1 MSTMEQFLIAW
12 FGFTNAI
19 AFVLYGY
26 DKLRAGGAGD
36 RVPERHLLAVAAM
49 GGWPGALLGMLMF
62 RHKTRKFSF
71 QIKFAFM
78 FVAWAALAYACWTMI
93 R

>member
-26 DKLRAGGAGD
+26 DKLRAGRAGD

-49 GGWPGALLGMLMF
+49 GGWPGALLVF
-62 RHKTRKFSF
+62 RHKTRKVSF

-78 FVAWAALAYACWTMI
+78 FVVWAAVAYACWTMI

>member
-1 MSTMEQFLIAW
+1 MSTMDQFLIAW

-26 DKLRAGGAGD
+26 DKLRAGGAED
-36 RVPERHLLAVAAM
+36 RVPERQLLIVAAM
-49 GGWPGALLGMLMF
+49 GGWPGALLGMLAF
-62 RHKTRKFSF
+62 RHKTKKVSF
-71 QIKFAFM
+71 RIKFAFM
-78 FVAWAALAYACWTMI
+78 FVVWVALVYACWAML

>member
-1 MSTMEQFLIAW
+1 MSTIEQFLLAW
-12 FGFTNAI
+12 FGFTNAV
-19 AFVLYGY
+19 AFLLYGY

-49 GGWPGALLGMLMF
+49 GGWPGALLGMLVF
-62 RHKTRKFSF
+62 RHKTRKLSF
-71 QIKFAFM
+71 LIKFALM
-78 FVAWAALAYACWTMI
+78 FLVWAAAAWVSWTMI

>member
-1 MSTMEQFLIAW
+1 MEQFLIAW
-12 FGFTNAI
+12 FAFTNAI

-26 DKLRAGGAGD
+26 DKLRASGTGD
-36 RVPERHLLAVAAM
+36 HVPERQLLILAAM
-49 GGWPGALLGMLMF
+49 GGWPGALIGMLIF
-62 RHKTRKFSF
+62 RHKTKKVSF

-78 FVAWAALAYACWTMI
+78 FVVWAALVYACWTML